1 MGRRLLTKAPAVD
14 STGAL
19 LVNYAAGR
27 TGGAQVTKS
36 GIAGTQVCIPFPGES
51 EVAPLPD
58 RKYLVITNV
67 SEPVYLGV
75 DGFEIT
81 NGYPLP
87 GAGRGLNQNGPPNL
101 AKYSNR
107 KQFLRGQ
114 YLTLPCLQSVA
125 ICARAGALEIGASLE
140 LS

>member
-14 STGAL
+14 STGAV

-51 EVAPLPD
+51 EVAPLAD

-67 SEPVYLGV
+67 SEPIYLGT
-75 DGFEIT
+75 DGLEIT
-81 NGYPLP
+81 SAYPLP
-87 GAGRGLNQNGPPNL
+87 GAGRGLSQTGPPNL
-101 AKYSNR
+101 SKYSNR

-114 YLTLPCLQSVA
+114 YLTLPCLPSVA
-125 ICARAGALEIGASLE
+125 ICAKAAALEIGASLE